1 MILSPEEIKQLEDLK
16 FQAAKKNCLIIHKSD
31 EFKVFRK
38 QAQTLI
44 FIGKRESLKTL
55 EKLIKKL

>member
-1 MILSPEEIKQLEDLK
+1 MILSPEEIKQLEELK
-16 FQAAKKNCLIIHKSD
+16 FQAAKKNCLVIHKGE
-31 EFKVFRK
+31 EFKVFRR

-44 FIGKRESLKTL
+44 FIGKRDSLKNL